1 MMNAGMPVIA
11 QQGPFTSLLFI
22 GLFTLLCCYSSNTYS
37 IDWDQVENQQIVL
50 FYPGKGAWNKLLTRS
65 THRGATKIR
74 RGKSCHNCHAEEEV
88 ELGAVLA
95 EWGGAETEMA
105 TGETRTSL
113 IVDIKAAVHSDSF
126 YLRLSLPTAAEAI
139 KQLSLILG
147 EDAYQSPAQV
157 GCCAACHD
165 GLKVGSG
172 AIKSPLTTLLSRA
185 GSSNTPAEGERD
197 NNHETVKTQLKQGQ
211 FIELWSISTD
221 GVGRRGYIHERHYYL
236 QTLLPQVRVEATED
250 RQVIEISR
258 PLRALN
264 AGEVSL
270 REGVTYYF
278 GLVLHESGTE
288 GHKHFVSLGHALGI
302 GGKGPGINVRAV
314 EF

>member
-1 MMNAGMPVIA
+1 MMNAGIPVIA

-22 GLFTLLCCYSSNTYS
+22 GLFTLLCCYPLNTYS
-37 IDWDQVENQQIVL
+37 IDWAQVESQQVVL
-50 FYPGKGAWNKLLTRS
+50 FYPGQGAWSKLLNRS

-74 RGKSCHNCHAEEEV
+74 RGKSCHNCHSEEEV

-95 EWGGAETEMA
+95 EWGGAETEVTA
-105 TGETRTSL
+105 GEARTSL
-113 IVDIKAAVHSDSF
+113 IVDVKAAFQSGTF
-126 YLRLSLPTAAEAI
+126 YLWLSLPTMGEAT

-147 EDAYQSPAQV
+147 EDSYQSPAQV

-172 AIKSPLTTLLSRA
+172 TIKSPLTSLLSRGRYPNKQA
-185 GSSNTPAEGERD
+185 DGGSDSSQEAV
-197 NNHETVKTQLKQGQ
+197 ETLLKPGQ
-211 FIELWSISTD
+211 FLELWSISTD
-221 GVGRRGYIHERHYYL
+221 GVGRRGYIHKRHYYL
-236 QTLLPQVRVEATED
+236 QASIPQIRVEATAD

-264 AGEVSL
+264 AGEVAL
-270 REGVTYYF
+270 REGMTYYF
-278 GLVLHESGTE
+278 GLVLHDSGTE
-288 GHKHFVSLGHALGI
+288 GHKHFVSLGHVLGI
-302 GGKGPGINVRAV
+302 GGKGPGIDVRAV